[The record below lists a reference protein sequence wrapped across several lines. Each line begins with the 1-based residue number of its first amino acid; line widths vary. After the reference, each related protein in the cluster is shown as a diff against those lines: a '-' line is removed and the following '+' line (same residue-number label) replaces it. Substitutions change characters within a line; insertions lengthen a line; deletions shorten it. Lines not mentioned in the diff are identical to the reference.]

1 MVATAEEN
9 AQGLK
14 PHSKLLLALL
24 VGAALGVAANH
35 WLGPSDPIVDRV
47 NHYVA
52 GPVGQIFLRLMFML
66 VVPLVFASI
75 ALGVAQ
81 LGDLRRVGRIGTKAM
96 TFFLGSTM
104 LAAAVGL
111 IAVTLVR
118 PGERMP
124 PETRAELMATY
135 ATDASTTVR
144 AAATSD
150 FGIQTIV
157 NVVPRNPIRAAA
169 DMDLLGIMF
178 FAILFGAALTR
189 IAPERA
195 RPMLAWLDSL
205 GEIVNRLVAMAMTF
219 APLGVA
225 CLIFGV
231 TSRFGFQVLELLGWF
246 VATVLGALLL
256 HAVINISAIVRVLVG
271 LSPAVFFARI
281 KSALITAFST
291 SSSSATVPT
300 ALAAAENQLGIP
312 PQIAGF
318 VLPLGSQLCM
328 NGTAVFEGI
337 TVLTLAQAFGIH
349 LGAGQMVAVVV
360 MCVLTSVGAA
370 GVPGGSIPLLVGI
383 LTMFGIPAEG
393 IAIVL
398 GVDRLLEMARTTVNV
413 ASDLSAT
420 AFVARSEGL
429 WDATAIPALDDG
441 TVGPARGDASPA

>member
-1 MVATAEEN
+1 MVDTAKLTEQE
-9 AQGLK
+9 LK

-24 VGAALGVAANH
+24 IGAALGVAANQ

-52 GPVGQIFLRLMFML
+52 GPVGQIFLRLLFML

-81 LGDLRRVGRIGTKAM
+81 LGDLRRVGRVGTKAM
-96 TFFLGSTM
+96 AFFLGSTL
-104 LAAAVGL
+104 LAAALGL
-111 IAVTLVR
+111 IAVSIIR

-157 NVVPRNPIRAAA
+157 SIVPRNPIRAAA

-205 GEIVNRLVAMAMTF
+205 GEIVNRLVAMAMTV

-225 CLIFGV
+225 CLMFGV

-246 VATVLGALLL
+246 VATVLGALLVHL
-256 HAVINISAIVRVLVG
+256 VVNLSAIVRLFVG
-271 LSPAVFFARI
+271 LSPAVFFSRI
-281 KSALITAFST
+281 RAPLVTAFST

-300 ALAAAENQLGIP
+300 ALDAAERQLGIP

-328 NGTAVFEGI
+328 NGTAIFEGI
-337 TVLTLAQAFGIH
+337 TVLTLAQAFGVD
-349 LGAGQMVAVVV
+349 LNGGQMVAVVA
-360 MCVLTSVGAA
+360 MCVLTSIGAA

-398 GVDRLLEMARTTVNV
+398 GVDRLLDMARTTVNV
-413 ASDLSAT
+413 ASDLGAT

-429 WDATAIPALDDG
+429 WDASAIPARADG
-441 TVGPARGDASPA
+441 SAEPARGDASAA

>member
-1 MVATAEEN
+1 MVHTAQPTEQEP
-9 AQGLK
+9 K
-14 PHSKLLLALL
+14 PHSRLLLALL
-24 VGAALGVAANH
+24 IGAALGVAANQ

-47 NHYVA
+47 NHYVT
-52 GPVGQIFLRLMFML
+52 GPVGQIFLRLLFML

-81 LGDLRRVGRIGTKAM
+81 LGDLRRVGRVGTKAM
-96 TFFLGSTM
+96 AFVLGSTL
-104 LAAAVGL
+104 LAAALGL
-111 IAVTLVR
+111 IAVSLLR

-135 ATDASTTVR
+135 ATDASATVR

-157 NVVPRNPIRAAA
+157 NIVPRNPIRAAA

-205 GEIVNRLVAMAMTF
+205 GEIVNRLVAMAMTV

-225 CLIFGV
+225 CLMFGV

-246 VATVLGALLL
+246 VATVLGALLVHL
-256 HAVINISAIVRVLVG
+256 ALNLSVIVRLFVG
-271 LSPAVFFARI
+271 LSPAVFFSRI
-281 KSALITAFST
+281 RGALVTAFST

-300 ALAAAENQLGIP
+300 ALAAAERQLGIP

-328 NGTAVFEGI
+328 NGTAIFEGI
-337 TVLTLAQAFGIH
+337 TVLTLAQAFGVA
-349 LGAGQMVAVVV
+349 LSGAQMVAVVA

-370 GVPGGSIPLLVGI
+370 GVPGGTIPLLVGI

-398 GVDRLLEMARTTVNV
+398 GVDRILDMARTTVNV
-413 ASDLSAT
+413 ASDLGAT
-420 AFVARSEGL
+420 AFVARSEGV
-429 WDATAIPALDDG
+429 WDASAVPVRADG
-441 TVGPARGDASPA
+441 GVEPARENASPA